1 MLKLVSW
8 ICIASVYILPLLL
21 LWLFQKLWD
30 QALLCSDNGCDKR
43 CSWLSF
49 ISQDMQNKFN
59 DVLQMS
65 FHGRLYSKLHHA
77 KECMFYALSMS
88 MLLTVGKWK
97 SFILSAEQHL
107 LPSDFFFFFISHWA
121 TNSRIRFTGEWVM
134 DLCVQFLFFFICE
147 TEKLRLT

>member
-1 MLKLVSW
+1 
-8 ICIASVYILPLLL
+8 
-21 LWLFQKLWD
+21 
-30 QALLCSDNGCDKR
+30 
-43 CSWLSF
+43 
-49 ISQDMQNKFN
+49 MQNKFN

-107 LPSDFFFFFISHWA
+107 LPSDFFFF
-121 TNSRIRFTGEWVM
+121 
-134 DLCVQFLFFFICE
+134 LFHIGP
-147 TEKLRLT
+147 LTAGYVSPVSE